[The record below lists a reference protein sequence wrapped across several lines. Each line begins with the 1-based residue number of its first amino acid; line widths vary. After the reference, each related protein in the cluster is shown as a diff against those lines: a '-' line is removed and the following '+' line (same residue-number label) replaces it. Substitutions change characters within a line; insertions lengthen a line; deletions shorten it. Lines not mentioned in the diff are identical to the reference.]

1 MFSREVMTK
10 MEPIKTK
17 MFKNILKYSIL
28 NLVEMYPKNKFIKSP
43 MPLVIWNVRLRKS
56 LASFSDLPYALKVSL
71 TT

>member
-1 MFSREVMTK
+1 MTK